1 MTFELEGLSAEEL
14 EELIAEAKAWI
25 VKKED
30 YAVQA
35 AYAEMVQ
42 LASGLGLSVDDVILR
57 ARRTGNFARPE
68 KTKKPV
74 APRYRNPNNPSDTWT
89 GRGKAPRW
97 VSALQAQGVTLDSLL
112 IER

>member
-1 MTFELEGLSAEEL
+1 MTFELEGLSATEL
-14 EELIAEAKAWI
+14 EELIVEAKAWI

-42 LASGLGLSVDDVILR
+42 LASSLGLSVDDVILR
-57 ARRTGNFARPE
+57 ARRSGNFARPE
-68 KTKKPV
+68 KTKKTV

>member
-1 MTFELEGLSAEEL
+1 MTIAL
-14 EELIAEAKAWI
+14 EELTTAELETLIVEARAWI
-25 VKKED
+25 AKKQEAEVS
-30 YAVQA
+30 AVYLQ
-35 AYAEMVQ
+35 MVQ

-57 ARRTGNFARPE
+57 ARRTGVAARIE

-97 VSALQAQGVTLDSLL
+97 VAALQAQGVSLDSLL